1 MIQYF
6 VGKVQVQNAI
16 VMFSCCFNYIDL
28 IFYNS
33 ITNGDDLFQVGD
45 AVELNPSAHR
55 TTLSGDY
62 KVLE

>member
-1 MIQYF
+1 
-6 VGKVQVQNAI
+6 
-16 VMFSCCFNYIDL
+16 MFSCCFNYIDL

-33 ITNGDDLFQVGD
+33 ITHGDDLFQVGD
-45 AVELNPSAHR
+45 AVELNPSAQR

>member
-1 MIQYF
+1 
-6 VGKVQVQNAI
+6 
-16 VMFSCCFNYIDL
+16 MFSRCFNHVDL
-28 IFYNS
+28 TFYN
-33 ITNGDDLFQVGD
+33 TLTHGDDLFQVGD